1 MQAAGRRTLKDLLEC
16 HSAKGSELDLYLHL
30 VLDLRSFSKEHFFY
44 LNCLWRHF
52 KLSGRRNSFHTAE
65 DFLPCSLTF
74 SLTTATLYNTNAR
87 THTHAKQQ
95 LTSAGQPSRMARA
108 FGKLESKG
116 CEVWTR
122 RVPWRQTQ
130 SDSLAGETLYISTK
144 TQGEPDS
151 PGWGGE
157 FATVYCSIELQA
169 PPHQMR
175 GEQLSAPWR
184 KVVPQGS
191 IGRYHSLLTNISG
204 GVGVRS
210 LMSLSQAWLFTI
222 AMC

>member
-44 LNCLWRHF
+44 LDCLWRHF

-95 LTSAGQPSRMARA
+95 LTSAGQPSRMARV

-151 PGWGGE
+151 PGWGRE
-157 FATVYCSIELQA
+157 FARRLFIAASNYKPLLIRWGGSSSA
-169 PPHQMR
+169 HR
-175 GEQLSAPWR
+175 GEKLSHR
-184 KVVPQGS
+184 D
-191 IGRYHSLLTNISG
+191 L
-204 GVGVRS
+204 
-210 LMSLSQAWLFTI
+210 
-222 AMC
+222 

>member
-87 THTHAKQQ
+87 THMQNNSWPQQ
-95 LTSAGQPSRMARA
+95 DNHLAWPVR
-108 FGKLESKG
+108 LESWNLKG
-116 CEVWTR
+116 VKCE
-122 RVPWRQTQ
+122 Q
-130 SDSLAGETLYISTK
+130 GEYHGDKHNLTALQEKLYIYLQRHRESQILRGGAGSLHGDCLLQHRT
-144 TQGEPDS
+144 TS
-151 PGWGGE
+151 PSSSDEGG
-157 FATVYCSIELQA
+157 AAQRTVEKSCPTGIYRPL
-169 PPHQMR
+169 
-175 GEQLSAPWR
+175 
-184 KVVPQGS
+184 
-191 IGRYHSLLTNISG
+191 SLLID
-204 GVGVRS
+204 
-210 LMSLSQAWLFTI
+210 
-222 AMC
+222 